1 MIYTHTER
9 IATSYPAWFY
19 FMLYIFDFHHFSK
32 DICLLVEEV
41 QYHISHLKH
50 LHVGKIFWLGDEVK
64 EEAEL
69 TQRIGNRGD
78 KISCINGLVAYFLIC
93 NIFYRDILLPPP
105 DLQIWKF
112 YVYFWTSLCV
122 AVRKMWYKLNQWC
135 NV

>member
-9 IATSYPAWFY
+9 IGTSYPAWFY
-19 FMLYIFDFHHFSK
+19 FMLCIYMIFIISQNIFVYLLRKCYTIFLIWN
-32 DICLLVEEV
+32 ICM
-41 QYHISHLKH
+41 
-50 LHVGKIFWLGDEVK
+50 LGRSSGWVMRWKKRLNWPK
-64 EEAEL
+64 ELE
-69 TQRIGNRGD
+69 TGVTR
-78 KISCINGLVAYFLIC
+78 SCINGLVAYFLIC
-93 NIFYRDILLPPP
+93 NIFYRDILFPPP